1 MSEYVV
7 TPTMLRSKGYFAS
20 IFLQIYKF
28 QKNFRVTPCFCAS
41 DKSHARFACSLVNA
55 LTTALCRYQLLSAAR
70 FARYFIDRVE
80 GCKFVLYK
88 SEPIDPAYKRY
99 AVV

>member
-1 MSEYVV
+1 
-7 TPTMLRSKGYFAS
+7 MLRSKGYFAS
-20 IFLQIYKF
+20 IFLQFYKF
-28 QKNFRVTPCFCAS
+28 QKIFALHLAS
-41 DKSHARFACSLVNA
+41 ALPIKSTHGYHFLSGCSL
-55 LTTALCRYQLLSAAR
+55 RSLL
-70 FARYFIDRVE
+70 IDRVE